1 MTISYR
7 LVAGRDSEGCI
18 NRFEVSEEEGRTVLL
33 NGWRAEAVADSVQA
47 TLTRTSRRLSLALD
61 RPLRM
66 DEHLGVQVL
75 LILRTVKPLTGY
87 QRVKKVAT
95 GVARMSEE
103 EATYWHAH
111 AAHKGGLPALRKLLT
126 P

>member
-1 MTISYR
+1 MTLSYR
-7 LVAGRDSEGCI
+7 LVASRDTDGCI
-18 NRFEVSEEEGRTVLL
+18 NRFEVSDVEGRLVILH
-33 NGWRAEAVADSVQA
+33 GWRAEAVADPVQA
-47 TLTRTSRRLSLALD
+47 ILTRASKSLSLALD
-61 RPLRM
+61 RPLQL

-75 LILRTVKPLTGY
+75 LILRAVKPLAGY
-87 QRVKKVAT
+87 QRVRKLAT

-111 AAHKGGLPALRKLLT
+111 AAHKGGLPALRRLFT

>member
-1 MTISYR
+1 MTLSYR
-7 LVAGRDSEGCI
+7 LVASRDSEGCI
-18 NRFEVSEEEGRTVLL
+18 NRFEVSDVDGWSATLH
-33 NGWRAEAVADSVQA
+33 GWRAEAVADSVQA
-47 TLTRTSRRLSLALD
+47 TLTRASKRLSLALD
-61 RPLRM
+61 KPLQL

-75 LILRTVKPLTGY
+75 LILRAVKPLAGY

-95 GVARMSEE
+95 GIARMSEE

>member
-1 MTISYR
+1 MTLSYR
-7 LVAGRDSEGCI
+7 LIASRDSEGCI
-18 NRFEVSEEEGRTVLL
+18 NRFEVSDVDGWSVALH
-33 NGWRAEAVADSVQA
+33 GWRAEAVADSVQA
-47 TLTRTSRRLSLALD
+47 TLTRASKRLSLALD
-61 RPLRM
+61 RPLQL

-75 LILRTVKPLTGY
+75 LILRAVKPLAGY
-87 QRVKKVAT
+87 QRVKMVAT
-95 GVARMSEE
+95 GIARMSEE

>member
-1 MTISYR
+1 MTLSYR
-7 LVAGRDSEGCI
+7 LVASRDSEGCI
-18 NRFEVSEEEGRTVLL
+18 NQFEVSDVDGRSVIL

-47 TLTRTSRRLSLALD
+47 TLTRASKRLSLALD
-61 RPLRM
+61 RPLQL

-75 LILRTVKPLTGY
+75 LILRAVKPLSGY
-87 QRVKKVAT
+87 QRVKKVAM
-95 GVARMSEE
+95 GIARMSEE

>member
-1 MTISYR
+1 MTLSYR
-7 LVAGRDSEGCI
+7 LVASRDSEGCI
-18 NRFEVSEEEGRTVLL
+18 NRFEVSDVEGQSVILH
-33 NGWRAEAVADSVQA
+33 GWRAEAVADPVQA
-47 TLTRTSRRLSLALD
+47 TLTRASKRLSLALD
-61 RPLRM
+61 RPLQL

-75 LILRTVKPLTGY
+75 LILRAVKPLSGY
-87 QRVKKVAT
+87 QRVKKVAM
-95 GVARMSEE
+95 GIARMSEE

>member
-1 MTISYR
+1 MILSYR
-7 LVAGRDSEGCI
+7 LVASRDSEGCL
-18 NRFEVSEEEGRTVLL
+18 NRFEVSDVEGRSVILH
-33 NGWRAEAVADSVQA
+33 GWRAEAVADPVQT
-47 TLTRTSRRLSLALD
+47 TLTRASKRLSLALD
-61 RPLRM
+61 KPLQL

-75 LILRTVKPLTGY
+75 LILRAVKPLAGY
-87 QRVKKVAT
+87 QRVKKVAM
-95 GVARMSEE
+95 GIARMSEE

>member
-1 MTISYR
+1 MTLSYR
-7 LVAGRDSEGCI
+7 LVASRDTDGCI
-18 NRFEVSEEEGRTVLL
+18 NRFEVSDADGRSVILH
-33 NGWRAEAVADSVQA
+33 GWRAEAVADSVQA
-47 TLTRTSRRLSLALD
+47 TLARASRRLSLALD
-61 RPLRM
+61 RPLQL

-75 LILRTVKPLTGY
+75 LILRAVKPLAGY
-87 QRVKKVAT
+87 QRVRKLAT

-111 AAHKGGLPALRKLLT
+111 AAHKGGLPALRKLFT

>member
-1 MTISYR
+1 MTLSYR
-7 LVAGRDSEGCI
+7 LVASRDTDGCI
-18 NRFEVSEEEGRTVLL
+18 TRFEVSDVDGRSVTLH
-33 NGWRAEAVADSVQA
+33 GWRAEAVVDSVQA
-47 TLTRTSRRLSLALD
+47 TLTRASRRLSLALD
-61 RPLRM
+61 RPLHL

-75 LILRTVKPLTGY
+75 LILRAVKPLSGY
-87 QRVKKVAT
+87 QRVKKVAM
-95 GVARMSEE
+95 GIARMSEE